1 MTTRLLNQQK
11 EYNLKRSMLN
21 LQITNLQRDI
31 EVMER
36 HINFVRAMGGP
47 ACVARYLPNGEQ
59 PVQHP
64 KYGKTSQSFILYF
77 YYSRELPALKTKL
90 QQKLNEEQTLIQSK

>member
-1 MTTRLLNQQK
+1 MNIQDQQK
-11 EYNLKRSMLN
+11 QHNLKRYMLN
-21 LQITNLQRDI
+21 FQITNLQEEI
-31 EVMER
+31 ERMER

-64 KYGKTSQSFILYF
+64 KYGKTSQSFILYY
-77 YYSRELPALKTKL
+77 YYSKELPALKTKL
-90 QQKLNEEQTLIQSK
+90 QQKLNEEQSLIQSK